1 MTGVGFSLQLE
12 PVLTLVNAVS
22 SDASCPPALLR
33 LHEGLGLCQICSF
46 TLHLI
51 CMFMVDSNN
60 QSVNDTGEAGRD
72 VWRGATFLN
81 DSVILVLLLLLL
93 LLLEILDNPDSDNLG
108 CELQ

>member
-22 SDASCPPALLR
+22 SDASCPPALLH

-51 CMFMVDSNN
+51 CMLLVDSNN
-60 QSVNDTGEAGRD
+60 QSVNDAGEAGLG
-72 VWRGATFLN
+72 VWR
-81 DSVILVLLLLLL
+81 
-93 LLLEILDNPDSDNLG
+93 
-108 CELQ
+108 ELRF